1 MGFAHQPLPSQVPG
15 LRVGLCAPAESP
27 EGPEA
32 GGTEAPLSHT
42 DAGRPRR
49 HLPESSGGASLGWG
63 GGRSRGEALAAG
75 REGPGPERL
84 IPRPEGAG
92 AERRTDPPTVTPV
105 CLATRAPIPPRT
117 PPTKAV
123 SVCACMDIAPQDPRL
138 GDAEPLRVGCK
149 PNPSLP
155 MQPESSQR
163 EETPSLLWGLD
174 PVFLAFAKLYIGDIL
189 DLKESRQVPGVFFY
203 NGHPIKQVE
212 ILGTVIGRREKDAF
226 YSYGVDDGTGVINC
240 ICWKKSNNAAPS
252 SATTAAPALGVLNL
266 TSQLKKLQETI
277 EQKTKIE
284 IGDIVQ
290 IRGYV
295 HTYREERE
303 IRVTTY
309 YKVDDPVCNIQIAR
323 MLELPSIY
331 RKVYDQPFCSPA
343 LEQES
348 DPSALDLASLTRLLS
363 ERAKEF
369 LAENKVQTFY
379 QQELEIVESLLS
391 LANQPVIHG
400 AGPEQGDSKSD
411 TTSKAIHSIF
421 KNAIQLLQEKGFV
434 FQKDDGFDKLYYVT
448 REDKELHRKIH
459 HIIQED
465 CQKPNHAEKGC
476 HFQHIL
482 ACARLSVSP
491 DLSEGVLQQV
501 LELLEDQSDI
511 ISTTEHYYTAF

>member
-1 MGFAHQPLPSQVPG
+1 
-15 LRVGLCAPAESP
+15 
-27 EGPEA
+27 
-32 GGTEAPLSHT
+32 
-42 DAGRPRR
+42 
-49 HLPESSGGASLGWG
+49 
-63 GGRSRGEALAAG
+63 
-75 REGPGPERL
+75 
-84 IPRPEGAG
+84 
-92 AERRTDPPTVTPV
+92 
-105 CLATRAPIPPRT
+105 
-117 PPTKAV
+117 
-123 SVCACMDIAPQDPRL
+123 
-138 GDAEPLRVGCK
+138 
-149 PNPSLP
+149 
-155 MQPESSQR
+155 MQPESSQCE

-212 ILGTVIGRREKDAF
+212 ILGTVIGRKEKDAF
-226 YSYGVDDGTGVINC
+226 YSYGVDDSTGVINC
-240 ICWKKSNNAAPS
+240 ICWKKSNNTES
-252 SATTAAPALGVLNL
+252 S
-266 TSQLKKLQETI
+266 S
-277 EQKTKIE
+277 
-284 IGDIVQ
+284 D
-290 IRGYV
+290 
-295 HTYREERE
+295 
-303 IRVTTY
+303 
-309 YKVDDPVCNIQIAR
+309 KVEDPVCNIQIAR

-348 DPSALDLASLTRLLS
+348 SDPGTLDLANLTCLLS

-369 LAENKVQTFY
+369 LVENKVQTFY

-391 LANQPVIHG
+391 LANQPVIHS
-400 AGPEQGDSKSD
+400 AGSEQGDSKKD

-465 CQKPNHAEKGC
+465 CQKPNPDAEKGC

-491 DLSEGVLQQV
+491 DLSERVLQQV

-511 ISTTEHYYTAF
+511 VSTTEHYYTVF

>member
-1 MGFAHQPLPSQVPG
+1 
-15 LRVGLCAPAESP
+15 
-27 EGPEA
+27 
-32 GGTEAPLSHT
+32 
-42 DAGRPRR
+42 
-49 HLPESSGGASLGWG
+49 
-63 GGRSRGEALAAG
+63 
-75 REGPGPERL
+75 
-84 IPRPEGAG
+84 
-92 AERRTDPPTVTPV
+92 
-105 CLATRAPIPPRT
+105 
-117 PPTKAV
+117 
-123 SVCACMDIAPQDPRL
+123 
-138 GDAEPLRVGCK
+138 
-149 PNPSLP
+149 
-155 MQPESSQR
+155 MQSESSQC
-163 EETPSLLWGLD
+163 EEEPPSLLWGLD
-174 PVFLAFAKLYIGDIL
+174 PVFLAFAKLYIRDIL
-189 DLKESRQVPGVFFY
+189 NLKESRQVQGVFFY

-212 ILGTVIGRREKDAF
+212 ILGTVIGRRERDAF
-226 YSYGVDDGTGVINC
+226 YSYGVDDSTGVINC
-240 ICWKKSNNAAPS
+240 ICWKKSNNIES
-252 SATTAAPALGVLNL
+252 SSVTTAASTAGVLSL

-284 IGDIVQ
+284 IGDIIQ

-303 IRVTTY
+303 IRVTTF

-331 RKVYDQPFCSPA
+331 RKVYDQPFRIPA

-348 DPSALDLASLTRLLS
+348 SDPGALDLANLTCLLS

-369 LAENKVQTFY
+369 LMENKVQTFY

-400 AGPEQGDSKSD
+400 TSSEQNSKND

-434 FQKDDGFDKLYYVT
+434 FQKDHGFDKLYYVT

-465 CQKPNHAEKGC
+465 CQKPNHTEKGC

-482 ACARLSVSP
+482 ACARLSISP
-491 DLSEGVLQQV
+491 GLSEGVLQQV

-511 ISTTEHYYTAF
+511 VSTTEHYYTAF

>member
-1 MGFAHQPLPSQVPG
+1 
-15 LRVGLCAPAESP
+15 
-27 EGPEA
+27 
-32 GGTEAPLSHT
+32 
-42 DAGRPRR
+42 
-49 HLPESSGGASLGWG
+49 
-63 GGRSRGEALAAG
+63 
-75 REGPGPERL
+75 
-84 IPRPEGAG
+84 
-92 AERRTDPPTVTPV
+92 
-105 CLATRAPIPPRT
+105 
-117 PPTKAV
+117 
-123 SVCACMDIAPQDPRL
+123 
-138 GDAEPLRVGCK
+138 
-149 PNPSLP
+149 
-155 MQPESSQR
+155 MQSESSQC
-163 EETPSLLWGLD
+163 EEEPPSLLWGLD
-174 PVFLAFAKLYIGDIL
+174 PVFLAFAKLYIRDIL
-189 DLKESRQVPGVFFY
+189 NLKESRQVQGVFFY

-226 YSYGVDDGTGVINC
+226 YSYGVDDSTGVINC
-240 ICWKKSNNAAPS
+240 ICWKKSNNIES
-252 SATTAAPALGVLNL
+252 SSVTTAASTAGVLSL

-284 IGDIVQ
+284 IGDIIQ

-303 IRVTTY
+303 IRVTTF

-331 RKVYDQPFCSPA
+331 RKVYDQPFRIPA

-348 DPSALDLASLTRLLS
+348 DPGALDLANLTCLLS

-369 LAENKVQTFY
+369 LMENKVQTFY

-400 AGPEQGDSKSD
+400 TSSEQ
-411 TTSKAIHSIF
+411 
-421 KNAIQLLQEKGFV
+421 
-434 FQKDDGFDKLYYVT
+434 VT

-465 CQKPNHAEKGC
+465 CQKPNHTEKGC

-482 ACARLSVSP
+482 ACARLSISP
-491 DLSEGVLQQV
+491 GLSEGVLQQV

-511 ISTTEHYYTAF
+511 VSTTEHYYTAF

>member
-1 MGFAHQPLPSQVPG
+1 
-15 LRVGLCAPAESP
+15 
-27 EGPEA
+27 
-32 GGTEAPLSHT
+32 
-42 DAGRPRR
+42 
-49 HLPESSGGASLGWG
+49 
-63 GGRSRGEALAAG
+63 
-75 REGPGPERL
+75 
-84 IPRPEGAG
+84 
-92 AERRTDPPTVTPV
+92 
-105 CLATRAPIPPRT
+105 
-117 PPTKAV
+117 
-123 SVCACMDIAPQDPRL
+123 
-138 GDAEPLRVGCK
+138 
-149 PNPSLP
+149 
-155 MQPESSQR
+155 MQSESSQC
-163 EETPSLLWGLD
+163 EEEPPSLLWGLD
-174 PVFLAFAKLYIGDIL
+174 PVFLAFAKLYIRDIL
-189 DLKESRQVPGVFFY
+189 NLKESRQVQGVFFY

-226 YSYGVDDGTGVINC
+226 YSYGVDDSTGVINC
-240 ICWKKSNNAAPS
+240 ICWKKSNNIESS
-252 SATTAAPALGVLNL
+252 SATTAAPTAGELSL

-284 IGDIVQ
+284 IGDIIQ

-303 IRVTTY
+303 IRVTTF

-331 RKVYDQPFCSPA
+331 RKVYDQPFRIPA

-348 DPSALDLASLTRLLS
+348 DPGALDLANLTCLLS

-369 LAENKVQTFY
+369 LMENKVQTFY

-400 AGPEQGDSKSD
+400 TSSERDSKND

-434 FQKDDGFDKLYYVT
+434 FQKDHGFDKLYYVT

-465 CQKPNHAEKGC
+465 CQKPNRLCNLLDFHTSPGKEREAAPPATYQYYFPACIEDEVFKFKEPSPAPQEESANC
-476 HFQHIL
+476 LCLWFL
-482 ACARLSVSP
+482 ARSSLP
-491 DLSEGVLQQV
+491 
-501 LELLEDQSDI
+501 
-511 ISTTEHYYTAF
+511 

>member
-1 MGFAHQPLPSQVPG
+1 
-15 LRVGLCAPAESP
+15 
-27 EGPEA
+27 
-32 GGTEAPLSHT
+32 
-42 DAGRPRR
+42 
-49 HLPESSGGASLGWG
+49 
-63 GGRSRGEALAAG
+63 
-75 REGPGPERL
+75 
-84 IPRPEGAG
+84 
-92 AERRTDPPTVTPV
+92 
-105 CLATRAPIPPRT
+105 
-117 PPTKAV
+117 
-123 SVCACMDIAPQDPRL
+123 
-138 GDAEPLRVGCK
+138 
-149 PNPSLP
+149 
-155 MQPESSQR
+155 MQSESSQC
-163 EETPSLLWGLD
+163 EEEPPSLLWGLD
-174 PVFLAFAKLYIGDIL
+174 PVFLAFAKLYIRDIL
-189 DLKESRQVPGVFFY
+189 NLKESRQVQGGLGRLLTLRPPSSPSQGYCQRFLISLQERIQGKTRHKSVFFY

-226 YSYGVDDGTGVINC
+226 YSYGVDDSTGVINC
-240 ICWKKSNNAAPS
+240 ICWKKSNNIESS
-252 SATTAAPALGVLNL
+252 SATTAAPTAGELSL

-284 IGDIVQ
+284 IGDIIQ

-303 IRVTTY
+303 IRVTTF

-331 RKVYDQPFCSPA
+331 RKVYDQPFRIPA

-348 DPSALDLASLTRLLS
+348 SDPGALDLANLTCLLS

-369 LAENKVQTFY
+369 LMENKVQTFY

-400 AGPEQGDSKSD
+400 TSSERDSKND

-434 FQKDDGFDKLYYVT
+434 FQKDHGFDKLYYVT

-465 CQKPNHAEKGC
+465 CQKPNRKEREAAPPATYQYYFPACIEDEVFKFKEPSPAPQEESANC
-476 HFQHIL
+476 LCLWFL
-482 ACARLSVSP
+482 ARSSLP
-491 DLSEGVLQQV
+491 
-501 LELLEDQSDI
+501 
-511 ISTTEHYYTAF
+511 

>member
-1 MGFAHQPLPSQVPG
+1 
-15 LRVGLCAPAESP
+15 
-27 EGPEA
+27 
-32 GGTEAPLSHT
+32 
-42 DAGRPRR
+42 
-49 HLPESSGGASLGWG
+49 
-63 GGRSRGEALAAG
+63 
-75 REGPGPERL
+75 
-84 IPRPEGAG
+84 
-92 AERRTDPPTVTPV
+92 
-105 CLATRAPIPPRT
+105 
-117 PPTKAV
+117 
-123 SVCACMDIAPQDPRL
+123 
-138 GDAEPLRVGCK
+138 
-149 PNPSLP
+149 
-155 MQPESSQR
+155 MQSESSQC
-163 EETPSLLWGLD
+163 EEEPPSLLWGLD
-174 PVFLAFAKLYIGDIL
+174 PVFLAFAKLYIRDIL
-189 DLKESRQVPGVFFY
+189 NLKESRQVQGVFFY

-226 YSYGVDDGTGVINC
+226 YSYG
-240 ICWKKSNNAAPS
+240 
-252 SATTAAPALGVLNL
+252 ATTAAPTAGELSL

-284 IGDIVQ
+284 IGDIIQ

-303 IRVTTY
+303 IRVTTF

-331 RKVYDQPFCSPA
+331 RKVYDQPFRIPA

-348 DPSALDLASLTRLLS
+348 SDPGALDLANLTCLLS

-369 LAENKVQTFY
+369 LMENKVQTFY

-400 AGPEQGDSKSD
+400 TSSERDSKND

-434 FQKDDGFDKLYYVT
+434 FQKDHGFDKLYYVT

-465 CQKPNHAEKGC
+465 CQKPNPDTEKGC

-482 ACARLSVSP
+482 ACARLSISP
-491 DLSEGVLQQV
+491 GLSEGVLQQV

-511 ISTTEHYYTAF
+511 VSTTEHYYTAF

>member
-1 MGFAHQPLPSQVPG
+1 
-15 LRVGLCAPAESP
+15 
-27 EGPEA
+27 
-32 GGTEAPLSHT
+32 
-42 DAGRPRR
+42 
-49 HLPESSGGASLGWG
+49 
-63 GGRSRGEALAAG
+63 
-75 REGPGPERL
+75 
-84 IPRPEGAG
+84 
-92 AERRTDPPTVTPV
+92 
-105 CLATRAPIPPRT
+105 
-117 PPTKAV
+117 
-123 SVCACMDIAPQDPRL
+123 
-138 GDAEPLRVGCK
+138 
-149 PNPSLP
+149 
-155 MQPESSQR
+155 MQSESSQC
-163 EETPSLLWGLD
+163 EEEPPSLLWGLD
-174 PVFLAFAKLYIGDIL
+174 PVFLAFAKLYIRDIL
-189 DLKESRQVPGVFFY
+189 NLKESRQVQGVFFY

-226 YSYGVDDGTGVINC
+226 YSYGVDDSTGVINC
-240 ICWKKSNNAAPS
+240 ICWKKSNNIES
-252 SATTAAPALGVLNL
+252 SSVTTAASTAGVLSL

-284 IGDIVQ
+284 IGDIIQ

-303 IRVTTY
+303 IRVTTF

-331 RKVYDQPFCSPA
+331 RKVYDQPFRIPA

-348 DPSALDLASLTRLLS
+348 SDPGALDLANLTCLLS

-369 LAENKVQTFY
+369 LMENKVQTFY

-400 AGPEQGDSKSD
+400 TSSEQ
-411 TTSKAIHSIF
+411 
-421 KNAIQLLQEKGFV
+421 
-434 FQKDDGFDKLYYVT
+434 VT

-465 CQKPNHAEKGC
+465 CQKPNHTEKGC

-482 ACARLSVSP
+482 ACARLSISP
-491 DLSEGVLQQV
+491 GLSEGVLQQV

-511 ISTTEHYYTAF
+511 VSTTEHYYTAF

>member
-1 MGFAHQPLPSQVPG
+1 
-15 LRVGLCAPAESP
+15 
-27 EGPEA
+27 
-32 GGTEAPLSHT
+32 
-42 DAGRPRR
+42 
-49 HLPESSGGASLGWG
+49 
-63 GGRSRGEALAAG
+63 
-75 REGPGPERL
+75 
-84 IPRPEGAG
+84 
-92 AERRTDPPTVTPV
+92 
-105 CLATRAPIPPRT
+105 
-117 PPTKAV
+117 
-123 SVCACMDIAPQDPRL
+123 MDIAPQDPRL
-138 GDAEPLRVGCK
+138 SDAEPFRVGCK

-155 MQPESSQR
+155 MQPESSQCE

-226 YSYGVDDGTGVINC
+226 FSYGVDDSTGVINC
-240 ICWKKSNNAAPS
+240 ICWKKSNNTESS
-252 SATTAAPALGVLNL
+252 SATTAAATLGELNL
-266 TSQLKKLQETI
+266 TSQLKKLQDTI
-277 EQKTKIE
+277 ERKTKIE
-284 IGDIVQ
+284 IGDIIQ

-309 YKVDDPVCNIQIAR
+309 YKVEDPMCNIQIAR

-348 DPSALDLASLTRLLS
+348 SDPGALDLANLTCLLS

-369 LAENKVQTFY
+369 LVENKVQTFY

-391 LANQPVIHG
+391 LANQPVIHS
-400 AGPEQGDSKSD
+400 AGSEQGDSKND

-511 ISTTEHYYTAF
+511 VSTTEHYYTAF

>member
-1 MGFAHQPLPSQVPG
+1 
-15 LRVGLCAPAESP
+15 
-27 EGPEA
+27 
-32 GGTEAPLSHT
+32 
-42 DAGRPRR
+42 
-49 HLPESSGGASLGWG
+49 
-63 GGRSRGEALAAG
+63 
-75 REGPGPERL
+75 
-84 IPRPEGAG
+84 
-92 AERRTDPPTVTPV
+92 
-105 CLATRAPIPPRT
+105 
-117 PPTKAV
+117 
-123 SVCACMDIAPQDPRL
+123 
-138 GDAEPLRVGCK
+138 
-149 PNPSLP
+149 
-155 MQPESSQR
+155 MQPESSQCE

-212 ILGTVIGRREKDAF
+212 ILGTVIGRKEKDAF
-226 YSYGVDDGTGVINC
+226 YSYGVDDSTGVINC
-240 ICWKKSNNAAPS
+240 ICWKKSNNTESS
-252 SATTAAPALGVLNL
+252 SATTAAAALGELNL
-266 TSQLKKLQETI
+266 TSQLKKLQDTI

-284 IGDIVQ
+284 IGDIIQ

-295 HTYREERE
+295 HMYREERE

-309 YKVDDPVCNIQIAR
+309 YKVEDPVCNIQIAR

-348 DPSALDLASLTRLLS
+348 SDPGTLDLANLTYLLS

-369 LAENKVQTFY
+369 LVENKVQTFY
-379 QQELEIVESLLS
+379 QQELETVESLLS
-391 LANQPVIHG
+391 LANQPVIHS
-400 AGPEQGDSKSD
+400 ASSEQGDSKKD

-511 ISTTEHYYTAF
+511 VSTTEHYYTVF